1 VPTAREKRLVA
12 IEHLED
18 GPIYTV
24 YLDSGSYNWLV
35 EILEAKT
42 RHTMWLEPYQRLVR
56 RTLLSFQDAKRA
68 LEADQATEPR
78 KRTIPRKQPARGRK
92 R

>member
-1 VPTAREKRLVA
+1 VPSAREKRLVA

-24 YLDSGSYNWLV
+24 YLDAGSYNWLV
-35 EILEAKT
+35 EIVEGKT
-42 RHTMWLEPYQRLVR
+42 KSQRWLEPYQRLVR
-56 RTLLSFQDAKRA
+56 RTLMSLADAKRA
-68 LEADQATEPR
+68 MEAEQATEPR
-78 KRTIPRKQPARGRK
+78 KRTIPRKVPARGRK